1 MIMMLLSVT
10 VGLALIAG
18 ATWAWFTDEDDA
30 GDATFTAGILRI
42 DVSDGLDLL
51 YELESRIG
59 NMNPGDLYEPIELII
74 TNTGTKKLIWFGN
87 WEITGGQKLR
97 EAIYI
102 NFAQMEFLSPDNLP
116 NWEPTDNFIADGV
129 GAGPYPGWYNFL
141 ASNNKFGVVGLDIWD
156 DNNGMGTTPYEH
168 VGALLPGYS
177 YKLTVQFGFHKDAGN
192 EYQGDVTS
200 PVTVGFRVIATQA
213 VAEAIEAIH
222 PTLGAGG
229 AYWANWAADQFVKQE
244 AVR

>member
-1 MIMMLLSVT
+1 MKRKMIMMLLSVT

-87 WEITGGQKLR
+87 WEITGGQNCVKLSILTSLR
-97 EAIYI
+97 WSSLVPIIYPI
-102 NFAQMEFLSPDNLP
+102 GNLQ
-116 NWEPTDNFIADGV
+116 I
-129 GAGPYPGWYNFL
+129 
-141 ASNNKFGVVGLDIWD
+141 
-156 DNNGMGTTPYEH
+156 
-168 VGALLPGYS
+168 
-177 YKLTVQFGFHKDAGN
+177 
-192 EYQGDVTS
+192 
-200 PVTVGFRVIATQA
+200 
-213 VAEAIEAIH
+213 
-222 PTLGAGG
+222 TL
-229 AYWANWAADQFVKQE
+229 
-244 AVR
+244 